1 MQITNEEYMKYR
13 PLLFSLGYRLLGS
26 VKDVEDLVQETFLRA
41 YQINEVKLENK
52 KAYLCKVMTNCCL
65 DLLKSARFRRE
76 QYIGPWLPEPL
87 WPDDLKEKDPSE
99 TAIQKEGLSIAYLRM
114 MENLSPHE
122 RAVFLL
128 REVFSFSYAEISSFI
143 EKQESSCRQLNSRA
157 KKKLSA
163 VSAESLDYEKNK
175 SLILRFIEAFQT
187 KNTTELLK
195 LVSEEVILYS
205 DGGGIVKAAIR
216 PIVSSRNVL
225 SFIFGIIKK
234 MPDDFIF
241 EVKRINGQPAVVNRI
256 NGELHSVISFYII
269 NERIKEIYMLLNPEK
284 LNQK

>member
-1 MQITNEEYMKYR
+1 VQITNEEYTKYR

-41 YQINEVKLENK
+41 YQINEDKVENK

-87 WPDDLKEKDPSE
+87 WPDHLKENDPSE
-99 TAIQKEGLSIAYLRM
+99 AAIQKEGLSIAYLRM
-114 MENLSPHE
+114 MENLYPHE

-128 REVFSFSYAEISSFI
+128 REVFGFSYTEIASFI

-157 KKKLSA
+157 KKKLAA
-163 VSAESLDYEKNK
+163 VSVESLDYEKNK
-175 SLILRFIEAFQT
+175 KLILRFINAFQT
-187 KNTTELLK
+187 KNTTELLE

-216 PIVSSRNVL
+216 PIVSSVNVL
-225 SFIFGIIKK
+225 SFLFGITKK

-241 EVKRINGQPAVVNRI
+241 EVKRINGQPAIVNRI
-256 NGELHSVISFYII
+256 NGELHSVISFYIS

-284 LNQK
+284 LNHK

>member
-1 MQITNEEYMKYR
+1 MKYR

>member
-143 EKQESSCRQLNSRA
+143 EKQESSRRQLNSRA

-187 KNTTELLK
+187 KNTTEPLK

-256 NGELHSVISFYII
+256 NGEPHSVISFYII